1 MKKSAKVTLAFL
13 SSFAAAVMNGCD
25 SDNDKGGDWVEAKR
39 CVDQNNVVVEDRLC
53 DETTRRGGG
62 HGGYYH
68 YYGGRGYYPG
78 DIATGGGRVGQ
89 PGVSYRNPSQVP
101 RGGFGSTGK
110 AFVSRGGSI
119 GS

>member
-25 SDNDKGGDWVEAKR
+25 SNDSGDWVEAKR
-39 CVDQNNVVVEDRLC
+39 CVDHNTVVVEDRLC
-53 DETTRRGGG
+53 DETIGRGGG

-78 DIATGGGRVGQ
+78 DIATGGGRIGQ
-89 PGVSYRNPSQVP
+89 PGVSYRSPSQVA

>member
-1 MKKSAKVTLAFL
+1 MKKSAKVTLTFL

-25 SDNDKGGDWVEAKR
+25 NGGDWVEAKR
-39 CVDQNNVVVEDRLC
+39 CVSPDNVVVEDQWCEDQSRP
-53 DETTRRGGG
+53 GG

-78 DIATGGGRVGQ
+78 DTVSGGTRSPQ
-89 PGVSYRNPSQVP
+89 QGVRYESPSRIP

-110 AFVSRGGSI
+110 AFMSHSGSI

>member
-25 SDNDKGGDWVEAKR
+25 SDKDGDWVEAKR
-39 CVDQNNVVVEDRLC
+39 CVNNDNVVVEDRLC
-53 DETTRRGGG
+53 NETTGRG
-62 HGGYYH
+62 GGYYH

-78 DIATGGGRVGQ
+78 ETAIGGGRFAQ
-89 PGVSYRNPSQVP
+89 PGVNYASPSHVA
-101 RGGFGSTGK
+101 RGGFGATGR
-110 AFVSRGGSI
+110 AFVSHSGGSI

>member
-1 MKKSAKVTLAFL
+1 MRKSAKVTLAFL

-25 SDNDKGGDWVEAKR
+25 SDHGGDWVEAKR
-39 CVDQNNVVVEDRLC
+39 CVDNNNVVVEDRLC
-53 DETTRRGGG
+53 ESDGPNR
-62 HGGYYH
+62 HYYSH
-68 YYGGRGYYPG
+68 YYGGHGYHMG
-78 DIATGGGRVGQ
+78 DPAYGGGRIAQ
-89 PGVSYRNPSQVP
+89 PGVKYTNPSHVP